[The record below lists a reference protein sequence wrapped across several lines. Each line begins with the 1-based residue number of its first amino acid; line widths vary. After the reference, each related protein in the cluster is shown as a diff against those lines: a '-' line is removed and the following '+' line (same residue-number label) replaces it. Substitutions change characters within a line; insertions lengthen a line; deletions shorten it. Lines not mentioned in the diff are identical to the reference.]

1 MHADSFNTCRMFG
14 LRLAEVSGALPGKR
28 LENIILKSVI
38 LFSINGAFTDK
49 QSIGPSQ
56 ELVFELCRVTFRLLI
71 IQLTGKVTPPPH
83 V

>member
-1 MHADSFNTCRMFG
+1 MLYLEKDWSA
-14 LRLAEVSGALPGKR
+14 
-28 LENIILKSVI
+28 ENIILKSVI

-71 IQLTGKVTPPPH
+71 IQLTGKVTPPLMSDH
-83 V
+83 LK

>member
-1 MHADSFNTCRMFG
+1 MLYLEKDWSA
-14 LRLAEVSGALPGKR
+14 
-28 LENIILKSVI
+28 ENIILKSVI

-49 QSIGPSQ
+49 Q

-71 IQLTGKVTPPPH
+71 IQLTGKVTPPH